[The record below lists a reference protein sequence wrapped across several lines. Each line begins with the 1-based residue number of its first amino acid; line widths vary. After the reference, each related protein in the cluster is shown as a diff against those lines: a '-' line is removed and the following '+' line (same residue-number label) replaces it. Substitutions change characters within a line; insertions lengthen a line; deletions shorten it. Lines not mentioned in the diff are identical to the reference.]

1 MPEENGSV
9 VLCGIIYEN
18 KLYLANLGDSKAI
31 LIKNNDSWE

>member
-18 KLYLANLGDSKAI
+18 DLYMANLGDSRAI
-31 LIKNNDSWE
+31 LIKDDNTY